1 MSSFCSASFVGRKP
15 LCANTTSLSG
25 LNPVYTIQPAV
36 SCKQTSNRLSN
47 RLSNGFDNR
56 VERTALFVQHGCH
69 GCTTL
74 FDNRFDNRIERTTT
88 VRSTGSRT
96 GLYNRFD
103 NRLYTRYNRL
113 SNRFDNRLYRV
124 NGALGFQ
131 PTDTGLFLPLF
142 RLHSLPSSTPSRCT
156 SRYTSRSVLERI
168 FLGVKNLAFKFN
180 VDKIV
185 AYFCSEFSIIIN
197 MLLIFCGYQR
207 VRHVAMIFLGRCSG
221 GV

>member
-1 MSSFCSASFVGRKP
+1 VSSFCSASFVGRKP

-47 RLSNGFDNR
+47 RLSNG
-56 VERTALFVQHGCH
+56 
-69 GCTTL
+69 
-74 FDNRFDNRIERTTT
+74 FDNRIERTTT